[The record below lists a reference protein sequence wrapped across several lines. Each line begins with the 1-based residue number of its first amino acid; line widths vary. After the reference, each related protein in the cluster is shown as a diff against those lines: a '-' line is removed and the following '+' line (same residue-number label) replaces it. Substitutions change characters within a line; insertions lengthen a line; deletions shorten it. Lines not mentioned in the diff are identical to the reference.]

1 MYIYMNIYTYIIY
14 VSPHSPY
21 HQCWINPQQPYF
33 WDLGTHWYLGCSST
47 YNVDIYIY
55 IYLHNDRGLIS
66 QLMDVI
72 AHVLTCSTCFHPSC
86 TQSWYLDLGTI
97 RWFYW
102 VPVPLPVPLQA
113 TDFAAKECT
122 EGRSAID
129 GSLNAL
135 KGRQMRRTVRTCS
148 IGKYQR
154 CPKNGGIKH
163 WIKRPIFWTLMG
175 HMMVDSMSFFMYPL
189 VGQTWR
195 GID

>member
-1 MYIYMNIYTYIIY
+1 M
-14 VSPHSPY
+14 
-21 HQCWINPQQPYF
+21 
-33 WDLGTHWYLGCSST
+33 
-47 YNVDIYIY
+47 
-55 IYLHNDRGLIS
+55 HNDRGPIS

-72 AHVLTCSTCFHPSC
+72 AHVLTCSTSCFHPSC
-86 TQSWYLDLGTI
+86 TQSWYLDLGT

-148 IGKYQR
+148 IGKDQR

-163 WIKRPIFWTLMG
+163 WIKGPIFWTLMG
-175 HMMVDSMSFFMYPL
+175 HMMVDPMSFFMYPCCWTNL
-189 VGQTWR
+189 KRYRLKSKTHFGPQ
-195 GID
+195 IDWSCFVVIQWSQLGVKQCIYIY